1 MSHKGDRQM
10 RLKLKLGPKIN
21 VVVLIMMMFLA
32 IAVGGVVVQQVTKGI
47 KDFALEKARGDLN
60 LGKSYLDAKFPGDW
74 AIKDGN
80 LYKGETQISGNFEIV
95 DEIGEQTGD
104 TVTIFQ
110 GNTRVATNVM
120 NNGERAVGTEVSEE
134 VAQAVLEE
142 NKDFFGEANVV
153 GNNYVTGYTPIHDKN
168 GETIG
173 IFYVGAPQQIIDE
186 TLTSF
191 MKIFIIVLIVM
202 VGLSIVVVYI
212 FTRGLTKRLST
223 ISSAL
228 EAAKHG
234 DFTKVIKDEKGDELS
249 FLAENYNSM
258 KDHLREM
265 IQKVIENSEKVAASS
280 QELTAGAQQTTAA
293 TEHITHIIQEVVE
306 GAEKQATNVEESARA
321 MDEVT
326 IGINNLAENSSLI
339 SASTQKTREHAEQG
353 GVLINETVG
362 QMETIHQSV
371 NASSLAVKLL
381 DERSKQIGVITNTI
395 SDIANQTNLLALN
408 AAIEAARAG
417 EHGKGF
423 AVVAEEVQ
431 KLAVQ
436 AQQSSTQI
444 SELIHAIN
452 NEMNETYKSMEQ
464 VNTDVSKGLSI
475 VEKTEDSFKEI
486 MKAMEEMEIKIA
498 EAAATAEQMSA
509 SAEEVSAT
517 ASGISEIAQQSMQ
530 HTQSVSAS
538 TEEQLAS
545 MQQILASANGLN
557 SIAEHLQETVAEF
570 KL

>member
-1 MSHKGDRQM
+1 M

-21 VVVLIMMMFLA
+21 VVVLIMMLFLA
-32 IAVGGVVVQQVTKGI
+32 VAVGGVVVHQITKGI

-60 LGKSYLDAKFPGDW
+60 LGKKYLEAKFPGDW
-74 AIKDGN
+74 EIKDGN
-80 LYKGETQISGNFEIV
+80 LYKGVTQISGNFEIV
-95 DEIGEQTGD
+95 DEIGEHTGD
-104 TVTIFQ
+104 TVTIFL
-110 GNTRVATNVM
+110 GDTRVATNVM
-120 NNGERAVGTEVSEE
+120 IDGERAVGTQVSEE
-134 VAQAVLEE
+134 VAKAVLEE
-142 NKDFFGEANVV
+142 HGDFFGEANVV

-173 IFYVGAPQQIIDE
+173 IFYVGAPQQIINE
-186 TLTSF
+186 TLASF
-191 MKIFIIVLIVM
+191 MKIFIIVLVVM
-202 VGLSIVVVYI
+202 VGLSVVVVYI

-223 ISSAL
+223 ISTAL

-234 DFTKVIKDEKGDELS
+234 DFTKIIKDDKGDELS
-249 FLAENYNSM
+249 ILAENYNSM
-258 KDHLREM
+258 KDNLREM
-265 IQKVIENSEKVAASS
+265 IQKVIENSEKIAASS

-293 TEHITHIIQEVVE
+293 TEHITQIIQEVVD
-306 GAEKQATNVEESARA
+306 GAEKQATSVEESARA

-326 IGINNLAENSSLI
+326 IGLNNLAENSSLI
-339 SASTQKTREHAEQG
+339 SESTQKTREHAENG
-353 GVLINETVG
+353 GALINETVE

-444 SELIHAIN
+444 SELIYSIN
-452 NEMNETYKSMEQ
+452 NDMMQTYKSMEQ

-475 VEKTEDSFKEI
+475 VEKTEGSFKEI
-486 MKAMEEMEIKIA
+486 MKAMETMEIQIT

-517 ASGISEIAQQSMQ
+517 ASGISDIAQQSMQ
-530 HTQSVSAS
+530 HTQTVSAS

-545 MQQILASANGLN
+545 MQQILASANSLN